1 MFQTKVF
8 PRRLSS
14 FMRRPGERSTALN
27 RPKPFKKPMKAKV
40 LNVFLVLFLLTTTY
54 CTQPAAT
61 TSEAAERPT
70 KEAMIARGKYLTTI
84 GGCNDCH
91 SPKVMTAHGPE
102 PDTTRLFSGHPR
114 EEKLE
119 NVIKTKDWLVMNN
132 GFTAFVG
139 PWGIS
144 YAANLSPDDTGI
156 GNWKL
161 EQFITALRKGKSKGI
176 ESNRDLLPPMPWQM
190 YRHMTDQDIEAV
202 FTYLKSLTPQ
212 DNLVPAPVSPEQ
224 LENL

>member
-1 MFQTKVF
+1 MK
-8 PRRLSS
+8 
-14 FMRRPGERSTALN
+14 
-27 RPKPFKKPMKAKV
+27 PKIS
-40 LNVFLVLFLLTTTY
+40 NYFLVIFSFTLMH
-54 CTQPAAT
+54 CSQPAAT
-61 TSEAAERPT
+61 TSESFSPPSR
-70 KEAMIARGKYLTTI
+70 EAMIARGKYLTTI

-91 SPKVMTAHGPE
+91 SPKVMGPFGPE
-102 PDTTRLFSGHPR
+102 PDSTRLFSGHPQ

-161 EQFITALRKGKSKGI
+161 EQFVTALRKGKSKGL

-190 YRHMTDQDIEAV
+190 YRNMTDEDLEAV
-202 FTYLKSLTPQ
+202 FTYLQSLPPQ
-212 DNLVPAPVSPEQ
+212 NNLVPAPVSPEK